1 EIRPGRFVRYPP
13 AGRHG
18 PGSGHQQGVD
28 RAYGRY
34 DRFRLATRPGRLLLV
49 RAAQPRPESCDGRS
63 TQMRAL
69 KRILHIEDVP
79 SIQIVTRIA
88 LERIGG
94 FEVLSCA
101 SAQAALAEVRAFAPD
116 LILLDVMLPQ
126 MDGIELLRQL
136 AGLVDLQQ
144 TPVVL
149 LTGHLERER
158 LTELQQMGVREV
170 LQKPFDPLQL
180 TAQLR
185 AIWEAEHE

>member
-1 EIRPGRFVRYPP
+1 
-13 AGRHG
+13 
-18 PGSGHQQGVD
+18 
-28 RAYGRY
+28 
-34 DRFRLATRPGRLLLV
+34 
-49 RAAQPRPESCDGRS
+49 
-63 TQMRAL
+63 MRAL

-158 LTELQQMGVREV
+158 LAELQQMGVRDV

-185 AIWEAEHE
+185 AVWEAEHE

>member
-1 EIRPGRFVRYPP
+1 
-13 AGRHG
+13 
-18 PGSGHQQGVD
+18 
-28 RAYGRY
+28 
-34 DRFRLATRPGRLLLV
+34 
-49 RAAQPRPESCDGRS
+49 
-63 TQMRAL
+63 MRVL

-101 SAQAALAEVRAFAPD
+101 SAQAALAEVQAFAPD

-136 AGLVDLQQ
+136 AGLVDLRQ

-158 LTELQQMGVREV
+158 LAELQKMGVREV